1 MVIGINKIILDKI
14 LKIFMFLFLDCTPI
28 ISETS
33 RPKSINKY
41 KDIGIHRVK
50 LDPLTKRK
58 TAIEAKNKN
67 NVKIMDINS
76 FLFFWF
82 KFSPPLLIDYKILVE
97 KRPIY
102 GNEIL
107 CKLNKI

>member
-58 TAIEAKNKN
+58 TAIEAKN

-102 GNEIL
+102 GNKIL